1 MIITPITSPA
11 LNALKI
17 VRLGKMVF
25 CNSGVTN
32 VSAKYPY
39 TIVGTPARTS
49 RAGFSQRRRRVEAYS
64 LRKIAAS
71 SPTGSATAMA
81 IAVVSNVPAIST
93 MMPNWGLTN
102 AADHVVA
109 VRKSTMETS
118 RKKFIVS
125 KSKTKTIPK
134 VVNTEIYAHAANTPF
149 IARSR
154 KCLIRLSRPH
164 SSSSDRPLCFLF
176 SATLLILPSL
186 RYCSSRGQYRYLT
199 PNNWEPIGHPYH
211 RFCLLLLVAS
221 ASSCALAVPLL
232 ACDDLVGS
240 TARRAILPA
249 LTRPLQDLVGERNI
263 LSLLDER
270 VDVIQIKAHEVLDR
284 GVLL

>member
-49 RAGFSQRRRRVEAYS
+49 RAGFSERRRRGEAYS
-64 LRKIAAS
+64 LKKMAAS

-81 IAVVSNVPAIST
+81 IAVVSNVPQIST

-109 VRKSTMETS
+109 VKKSTMETS

-134 VVNTEIYAHAANTPF
+134 VVDTEIYAHAASKF
-149 IARSR
+149 FMAHSR
-154 KCLIRLSRPH
+154 KCLIRLSGRH
-164 SSSSDRPLCFLF
+164 SPSLDCALCSEFT
-176 SATLLILPSL
+176 ATLVALPSL
-186 RYCSSRGQYRYLT
+186 RYVGRGGGPVTL
-199 PNNWEPIGHPYH
+199 PDPP
-211 RFCLLLLVAS
+211 
-221 ASSCALAVPLL
+221 
-232 ACDDLVGS
+232 D
-240 TARRAILPA
+240 IL
-249 LTRPLQDLVGERNI
+249 G
-263 LSLLDER
+263 
-270 VDVIQIKAHEVLDR
+270 
-284 GVLL
+284 